1 MRDENLAI
9 EEVPSGAGQ
18 RILRLIGPLVLNSF
32 FAFQTL
38 IREDQTDLLVLDFSA
53 VPYIDSAGIGALV
66 GTYVHRQKAG
76 RNLLLVGVQPRVR
89 TALQGHQS
97 RTVLPLLRFIA
108 GRGRRLLKI
117 AVKSLLRPESF
128 KWINA
133 HLSGPQGRESSERE
147 NAAPFRAA

>member
-9 EEVPSGAGQ
+9 EEVPSSAGQ
-18 RILRLIGPLVLNSF
+18 RILRLTGPLVLNSF

-66 GTYVHRQKAG
+66 GAYVHRQKAG

-89 TALQGHQS
+89 TALQVTKVEQFFRFS
-97 RTVLPLLRFIA
+97 DSLP
-108 GRGRRLLKI
+108 
-117 AVKSLLRPESF
+117 
-128 KWINA
+128 
-133 HLSGPQGRESSERE
+133 
-147 NAAPFRAA
+147 APRQAPPKNHGKVFTPP

>member
-18 RILRLIGPLVLNSF
+18 RILRLTGPLVLNSF

-89 TALQGHQS
+89 TALHVTKVEQFFRFS
-97 RTVLPLLRFIA
+97 DSLPAAA
-108 GRGRRLLKI
+108 G
-117 AVKSLLRPESF
+117 AS
-128 KWINA
+128 
-133 HLSGPQGRESSERE
+133 
-147 NAAPFRAA
+147 